1 MSNQYSYGHGGQQG
15 GYGGGGYG
23 GGQQGGGYGQQ
34 GGGYGGGHHGGG
46 FGGGPG
52 PQGGGGYPPQNS
64 QRPQKFTKHTGPPPG
79 ADPQLWS
86 WFVAVDR
93 DGSGNISPLE
103 LQQALVNGDW
113 SPFDLDTVKMLMAIF
128 DVDRSGHITFH
139 EYAGLFKYVQDWQGC
154 FRHFD
159 QDRSGSIDQ
168 GELQNALR
176 NFGYNLNPRL
186 LQMLVAKYIN
196 PETASGSAGSLQ
208 PAPGRGG
215 QPTITFDRFVR
226 CCVTL
231 KTLTESFQRF
241 DHQRTGWAQLSYD
254 QFMETCLSAP

>member
-1 MSNQYSYGHGGQQG
+1 MSHAYSYGQG
-15 GYGGGGYG
+15 GGGGYGSGGYGGPPGGGAPGGGGYG
-23 GGQQGGGYGQQ
+23 GPPGGGA
-34 GGGYGGGHHGGG
+34 
-46 FGGGPG
+46 
-52 PQGGGGYPPQNS
+52 GGYPPQQ
-64 QRPQKFTKHTGPPPG
+64 QRPQVFNKQTGAPPG
-79 ADPQLWS
+79 ANPQLWG

-93 DGSGNISPLE
+93 DGSGNITPVE

-128 DVDRSGHITFH
+128 DVDRSGHITFK
-139 EYAGLFKYVQDWQGC
+139 EFEGLWRYVQDWQGV

-168 GELQNALR
+168 SELQNALR

-215 QPTITFDRFVR
+215 APSITFD
-226 CCVTL
+226 
-231 KTLTESFQRF
+231 TLTESFQRF
-241 DHQRTGWAQLSYD
+241 DHQRTGWAQISYD
-254 QFMETCLSAP
+254 QFMDACLSAP